1 MYFVRSAKASDLTAI
16 LNIYANAR
24 KFMASRGNPTQ
35 WGKTNPP
42 REQLE
47 EDIALQRLYVICR
60 EQVIHGVFYF
70 WIGEDPTYGYIE
82 GSWRNNADY
91 GTIHRIASCGRGG
104 VFEACLT
111 YCLGITRHLRIDTH
125 RDNKVMQHVVEEH
138 GFTRRG
144 IIYIADGTPRVAYDL
159 IKKS

>member
-91 GTIHRIASCGRGG
+91 GTIHRIASDGSGG
-104 VFEACLT
+104 IVKAAVSFCAQRCS
-111 YCLGITRHLRIDTH
+111 YLRIDTH
-125 RDNKVMQHVVEEH
+125 AANLPMQAAVERE
-138 GFTRRG
+138 GFHRCG
-144 IIYIADGTPRVAYDL
+144 IIYIADGSARIAYDR
-159 IKKS
+159 I